1 MEKYTSK
8 LIFFDLD
15 DTILKKDKSISKKTL
30 DVLSRLQEDGHI
42 LIMNTARN
50 LVRTIPVME
59 IIKPDYAI
67 INAGALIIDKNN
79 NVVRRL
85 VIDKNKSKELVDE
98 LLKYS
103 KDISI
108 QTDDILYEATRNKDT
123 INRQRIDLTNFSGME
138 AQKIL
143 VKDLDIKKGY
153 ELASKYDLEFEN
165 YFGGPWGRFCAKDVT
180 KAKSLSFLTS
190 YLNKDIKDTMA
201 FGDDLGDIEMIKI
214 SNIGVAP
221 SNALE
226 EVKKIADFVCDS
238 SDNDGVGRFLDQYF
252 KLNIYK

>member
-108 QTDDILYEATRNKDT
+108 QTDDILY
-123 INRQRIDLTNFSGME
+123 
-138 AQKIL
+138 
-143 VKDLDIKKGY
+143 
-153 ELASKYDLEFEN
+153 
-165 YFGGPWGRFCAKDVT
+165 
-180 KAKSLSFLTS
+180 
-190 YLNKDIKDTMA
+190 
-201 FGDDLGDIEMIKI
+201 
-214 SNIGVAP
+214 
-221 SNALE
+221 
-226 EVKKIADFVCDS
+226 
-238 SDNDGVGRFLDQYF
+238 
-252 KLNIYK
+252 